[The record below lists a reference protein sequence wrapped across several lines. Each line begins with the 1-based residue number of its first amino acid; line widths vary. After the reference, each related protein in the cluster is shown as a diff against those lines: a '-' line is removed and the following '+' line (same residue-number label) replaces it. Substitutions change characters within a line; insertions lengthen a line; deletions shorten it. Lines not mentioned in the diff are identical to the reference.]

1 MTRERQYPSNSTAAV
16 QRPSRRF
23 NRRLVDVESD
33 FSPVNIQSNVPQNI
47 RTISGRIRNVS
58 PAGLFAELDSK
69 YDPETRFQVRVP
81 INNKLYTLY
90 AIVWRVDSSRSEEEP
105 PVFGHGMKITTA
117 SDDTLN
123 ALIDFVND
131 AADRAEMTAG
141 A

>member
-1 MTRERQYPSNSTAAV
+1 MTRERQYPSNSGAAA

-23 NRRLVDVESD
+23 NRRLVDLEAD

-58 PAGLFAELDSK
+58 PAGMFAELDSP
-69 YDPETRFQVRVP
+69 YEIGTRFQVRVP
-81 INNKLYTLY
+81 INGGLRTLY
-90 AIVWRVDSSRSEEEP
+90 VIVWRVDHSRGEQEP

-117 SDDTLN
+117 GEDTLN

-131 AADRAEMTAG
+131 AADRAELAAG